1 MCAGDSLSDPTW
13 SPSSE
18 SFCTRAS
25 ATFGPIEEEGE
36 EASSALQELPRGT
49 ATLAGAF
56 SLRETNS
63 EGASGPREHAN
74 RGVWG
79 SDRAASEPRGRSRG
93 SGWGFG
99 GLGNRSEGHG
109 ITGNGDEAEGPGIDD
124 LSEGASFQSGA
135 VCADD
140 REYYENV
147 SDEGGESASISGQ
160 CNRSMRRL
168 CGVRVPNGGRRLTTR
183 VAKHL
188 SCYENISGY
197 LGVRLGNW

>member
-1 MCAGDSLSDPTW
+1 MCAGDSLGDPTW

-49 ATLAGAF
+49 GAF
-56 SLRETNS
+56 SFRETNS
-63 EGASGPREHAN
+63 EGTSGPREHAN

-79 SDRAASEPRGRSRG
+79 SHRAASEPRGRSRG
-93 SGWGFG
+93 SGWRFG
-99 GLGNRSEGHG
+99 GLGNQSEGHG
-109 ITGNGDEAEGPGIDD
+109 IAGHGGEAEGPGIDG

-147 SDEGGESASISGQ
+147 SDEGGESASFSG
-160 CNRSMRRL
+160 
-168 CGVRVPNGGRRLTTR
+168 
-183 VAKHL
+183 
-188 SCYENISGY
+188 
-197 LGVRLGNW
+197 